1 MSGSANYKCYS
12 PIANG
17 GGSGANSNCSSNRNS
32 ASQQEHRRTRS
43 NTSNNSN
50 FSVTDQELRTRL
62 IFSRAMS
69 SQDSSREALDNRD
82 RDLNSGETVFQ
93 AESESCA
100 APLLPA
106 PMPSNSIVSSTA
118 PRSLAIA
125 PPVSAASVATAAAQ
139 TEAAT
144 SFSPSSS
151 SRMLPTPQGSSLCRS
166 PEETPDLVDLANWLD
181 DTDSGHPFTRAAL
194 CGDAATIKEMC
205 SKHTFDPNG
214 KKAHHALLAACRS
227 GHIEVARV
235 LLDAGVDVHCKDAK
249 SGWQAIHYAA
259 YKDRVKVVELLL
271 GYGEWG
277 ARCVALV
284 RVRGVTC
291 SLLHLAAHYGC
302 CAVLAFLLSN
312 NANLVKL
319 NLAIDMRDAGHW
331 TSLHHAVC
339 ESRVRACEVL
349 LQAGADVNITDPH
362 GVTALH
368 VAAKKDNLGLFRLL
382 MEHKANPK
390 LNVINAGTTPSR
402 RPLRHSADQ
411 IWTSRVAGSAGS
423 AYTGSLERLIPSN
436 RRRRCWSPL
445 IQKPDLRELPAAK
458 AHCLNMRRCSGSELT
473 QPVAFV
479 RDISRDKKISTLG
492 NKSTSRPG
500 SEKKLPPLQG
510 PVGPGRQALLKS
522 SSFRQASK
530 VKKERSM
537 KESDFISWKGLKADR
552 FSAWSEACDKYRV
565 GKSTASNDAV
575 GSIIRPLTST
585 ATLGLTTSASDTT
598 LSTTLTGTED
608 DPAISQKSSS
618 KKRKTR
624 LQNQPDQ
631 VKRSADH
638 GLPYFKRVS
647 GNKSLPGSP
656 ILLRGSQHSISV
668 RSSPQRLL
676 SDPHNSSPPPSLAS
690 HKYPE
695 SLPCSFIRTRP
706 KFSLSG
712 SPPNSPRG
720 SPPVSPFASHV
731 PPTPTS
737 TLGDLGLFND
747 SLCTDYPLSPHSSP
761 DVFCQERVFERVEPF
776 IKFLEGSTLLHWAA
790 SRGHH
795 DIVGDLLA
803 RGLKVDAR
811 DSLGRTP
818 LGVTMW
824 AGHSNI
830 VALLQHEKL
839 QLTDEDKNWAHI
851 PSEEVGLCIVKC
863 IKDTGVCELTA
874 CRPDG
879 FSLLHLAAQKGYPN
893 MTHAL
898 VSLKVN
904 PDIPNN
910 QGETPLFIAIKNNQ
924 LACVQ
929 QLLNAGTK
937 LSRTDNRGGSALHVA
952 AKMGNVT
959 VVDMLLTSSESGERI
974 IDINKCDNIGY
985 TPVYYAINASRYDIV
1000 QRFLEYSLVEKVHVK
1015 ATNHETLLQFF
1026 TERNNLG
1033 QFDNALVRV
1042 LECEQ
1047 LLHATKASAEMCLR
1061 VQLGTTEAST
1071 KARSQLQAMYESTP
1085 AQQHCWNFWFFLSCF
1100 LVPSVFYYLDVYTDI
1115 LLAVEYYKDFKNANS
1130 TEISEDQ
1137 SLMHMFEN
1145 FVENQDKTNFV
1156 LTVFFI
1162 LLPTTLLSLW
1172 SLYIHVTQADI
1183 LPIFKNMPSVLR
1195 LLLYVLVF
1203 LTPLAPIIVYLENTY
1218 AQMKHMN
1225 VTSRQMQ
1232 ENNSSN
1238 TNNTR
1243 AESNTAGTTKT
1254 YRHHTR
1260 DQKIRK
1266 YYDLKHVAQMRVA
1279 ITNVMEATLESAFQL
1294 ILQLYIVGTHYTDL
1308 VKVREVTLGAILTLS
1323 SDGQETRLGK
1333 QVFSVLISL
1342 VSLTWSFTSYHR
1354 FSKLGGLTILS
1365 ALPLLF
1371 AIFFQVVS
1379 RAIACTMFT
1388 LAYTWRIFVVLGVH
1402 FIIVL
1407 GFKLRLEERSLIPPR
1422 PHTYCHCLFST
1433 IRPYFYVF
1441 LGTIASTLVYF
1452 RLERPSVVKKQLSR
1466 RHSTVVIQVLFLL
1479 LSFLEN
1485 FILLFLGMAGL
1496 DRNKYDNTFMAVSG
1510 ALCVLSYFI
1519 GIVLHGVYYACFG
1532 HPWVDINGPK
1542 FQKDEDEKTWIVS
1555 YYRQGKMNK
1564 WTVRSCCDITH
1575 NEEEPDDDVYRT
1587 PEMQMNGGN
1596 PIRQVKDI

>member
-390 LNVINAGTTPSR
+390 LNVINAGTS
-402 RPLRHSADQ
+402 
-411 IWTSRVAGSAGS
+411 
-423 AYTGSLERLIPSN
+423 
-436 RRRRCWSPL
+436 
-445 IQKPDLRELPAAK
+445 
-458 AHCLNMRRCSGSELT
+458 
-473 QPVAFV
+473 
-479 RDISRDKKISTLG
+479 
-492 NKSTSRPG
+492 
-500 SEKKLPPLQG
+500 
-510 PVGPGRQALLKS
+510 
-522 SSFRQASK
+522 
-530 VKKERSM
+530 
-537 KESDFISWKGLKADR
+537 
-552 FSAWSEACDKYRV
+552 
-565 GKSTASNDAV
+565 
-575 GSIIRPLTST
+575 
-585 ATLGLTTSASDTT
+585 
-598 LSTTLTGTED
+598 
-608 DPAISQKSSS
+608 
-618 KKRKTR
+618 
-624 LQNQPDQ
+624 
-631 VKRSADH
+631 
-638 GLPYFKRVS
+638 
-647 GNKSLPGSP
+647 
-656 ILLRGSQHSISV
+656 
-668 RSSPQRLL
+668 
-676 SDPHNSSPPPSLAS
+676 
-690 HKYPE
+690 
-695 SLPCSFIRTRP
+695 
-706 KFSLSG
+706 
-712 SPPNSPRG
+712 
-720 SPPVSPFASHV
+720 
-731 PPTPTS
+731 
-737 TLGDLGLFND
+737 
-747 SLCTDYPLSPHSSP
+747 
-761 DVFCQERVFERVEPF
+761 QERVFERVEPF

-1232 ENNSSN
+1232 EQVDGSKSFNNLPGQQNNSSN